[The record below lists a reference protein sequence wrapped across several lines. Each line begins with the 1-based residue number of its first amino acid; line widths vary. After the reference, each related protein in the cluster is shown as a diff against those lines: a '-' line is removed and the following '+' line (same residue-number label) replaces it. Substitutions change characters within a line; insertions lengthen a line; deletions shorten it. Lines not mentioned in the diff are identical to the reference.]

1 MLHMTIKGS
10 NLAWILGI
18 LVILT
23 ACSPGSQNAPISTL
37 TIAPPVNPYQAK
49 TSTPIIPT
57 ATVSLP
63 TDQPLIPTATPFSHT
78 IQTGDTLYGIAIQ
91 YNISLD
97 KLVSANPGVD
107 TSLLSIGTKLVI
119 PFSEEDELSVPT
131 PTPYPVPFTEPVC
144 YSTKDVGIWCFL
156 LVENTQNLV
165 LENLSASFNLYDQNQ
180 ELVQSVMAIP
190 PLNTLFPDQKIPLV
204 AFIKPAQV
212 DQYRVTGTLLTAL
225 PSERIEPLTAITD
238 YSVKYSQEN
247 TVAQISGIVEV
258 LATEVDSNEIW
269 IAAVGF
275 SAGKPVGIRKWASAE
290 SVDPETSYPFDIQ
303 LYSLGPRIDQ
313 VLLLSELH

>member
-18 LVILT
+18 ILLLT
-23 ACSPGSQNAPISTL
+23 ACSPGPQNAPISTL

-57 ATVSLP
+57 ATVPLP
-63 TDQPLIPTATPFSHT
+63 TDQPLIPTPTPFSHT
-78 IQTGDTLYGIAIQ
+78 IQSGDTLYGIAIQ

-97 KLVSANPGVD
+97 KLVSANSGVD
-107 TSLLSIGTKLVI
+107 TSLLTVGTKLII
-119 PFSEEDELSVPT
+119 PFSEEDELSVPS
-131 PTPYPVPFTEPVC
+131 PTPYPVLFSEPVC

-156 LVENTQNLV
+156 IVENTQNLV
-165 LENLSASFNLYDQNQ
+165 LENLSSSFNLYDQNQ
-180 ELVQSVMAIP
+180 ELVQSVVAIP

-225 PSERIEPLTAITD
+225 PSEKTENLTAISD
-238 YSVKYSQEN
+238 YSVQYSQEN

-258 LATEVDSNEIW
+258 LAKEVDSNEIW

-275 SAGKPVGIRKWASAE
+275 SDGEPVGIRKWTSGE
-290 SVDPETSYPFDIQ
+290 SVDPETAYPFDIQ

>member
-1 MLHMTIKGS
+1 MLHMTKKGS
-10 NLAWILGI
+10 ILVWILGI
-18 LVILT
+18 LVMLT
-23 ACSPGSQNAPISTL
+23 ACAPGSQNAPISTL
-37 TIAPPVNPYQAK
+37 TIAPPLNPYQSR

-57 ATVSLP
+57 ATVPLP
-63 TDQPLIPTATPFSHT
+63 TDQPLLPTATPFSHSV
-78 IQTGDTLYGIAIQ
+78 QPGDTLYGIAIQ

-131 PTPYPVPFTEPVC
+131 PTPYQVPISEPVC
-144 YSTKDVGIWCFL
+144 YPTKDGGVWCYL
-156 LVENTQNLV
+156 MVENTQKLA
-165 LENLSASFNLYDQNQ
+165 LESLSASFNLYDEKQ
-180 ELVQSVMAIP
+180 EQVQSVVAIP
-190 PLNTLFPDQKIPLV
+190 PLNMLFPDQKIPLS

-225 PSERIEPLTAITD
+225 PSERTEPLTAITD
-238 YSVKYSQEN
+238 YSVKYTQEN
-247 TVAQISGIVEV
+247 KVAQITGVVEV
-258 LATEVDSNEIW
+258 LATKVDGNQIW
-269 IAAVGF
+269 IAVVGL
-275 SAGKPVGIRKWASAE
+275 SDGEPVGIRKWTSGE
-290 SVDPETSYPFDIQ
+290 SVDPETAYPFEIQ